1 MLAYKPLFPCQL
13 QFHKRHALSS
23 ANSLF
28 VALGVVVLVFLGIG
42 VQSVL
47 GGGAG
52 GGAGGGGGGS
62 GTFTWTSNANGNW
75 STTTNWTPTGSP
87 EDDDTL
93 IFSEVGA
100 NVTATNNLAAEL
112 QVESLTLANTDFS
125 YVLSGSS
132 ILLGGSGSL
141 TEIDA
146 SAGGG
151 RRRN

>member
-52 GGAGGGGGGS
+52 GGVS

-87 EDDDTL
+87 GDNDTL

-100 NVTATNNLAAEL
+100 NVTATNNLAAGL
-112 QVESLTLANTDFS
+112 QVKSLTLANTDFS

-132 ILLGGSGSL
+132 ILLGGEWV
-141 TEIDA
+141 TH
-146 SAGGG
+146 
-151 RRRN
+151 